1 MLSNWGVNPNQPG
14 RDSQYRRYDRIY
26 YAFMSAGIP
35 LMGLIGGTKRPWHDS
50 APQSLLRDLNQ
61 VEAAMDAGL
70 NVGAVTH
77 QEELRDINPLGF
89 WDLDIDG
96 PEHGLDLSPFIY
108 RVRRSRQSVKAHYL
122 ARLPDPTVSLA
133 ASYKGKDYDICTWN
147 TVMPGSIHE
156 DSSVYELEYLEDGI
170 WVPWD
175 GESFRVDMLPVIDP
189 EQYRSLENQRKESRS
204 CNVQRLRT
212 TGSHG
217 NASMAVSVWV
227 RATGTYTTR
236 IKMAKHYL
244 RRYAWKS
251 ISGMNGHDTLL
262 VVMVNLRLFYRLE
275 DSLALAMVKEY
286 FNSRCVDLHGD
297 PCPWSDAEIL
307 HKWNQAGKPG
317 MYPTLGVK
325 NPKAKRKRAML
336 TLQGEVEEFLGRFT
350 QEGGSSNPT
359 MLRQAFIAFKGGEDV
374 NPTAFGRAVSK
385 VMGIHTTTPNGK
397 RLYYGFQLSEAGSG
411 FTRKGWEAA

>member
-1 MLSNWGVNPNQPG
+1 MLSHWGVNPNQPG

-50 APQSLLRDLNQ
+50 APKSLLGDLNQ

-108 RVRRSRQSVKAHYL
+108 RVRRSGQSVKAHYL

-133 ASYKGKDYDICTWN
+133 ASYRGKDYDLCTWN

-156 DSSVYELEYLEDGI
+156 DASVYELDYLADGI

-175 GESFRVDMLPVIDP
+175 GESFQVDMLPVIDP
-189 EQYRSLENQRKESRS
+189 EQYRSLENQRKGSRS

-212 TGSHG
+212 TESHG
-217 NASMAVSVWV
+217 NASMAVPVWV
-227 RATGTYTTR
+227 CATGTYTTR

-286 FNSRCVDLHGD
+286 FNSRCVDLHGN

-317 MYPTLGVK
+317 MYSTLGFK

-336 TLQGEVEEFLGRFT
+336 TLQGEVEEFLSRFT

-359 MLRQAFIAFKGGEDV
+359 MLRQAFIAFRGGREV

-385 VMGIHTTTPNGK
+385 VKGTRTTTPNGK